1 MALDARCKNVKWDLS
16 SAIENNDKTLVLK
29 AEYITLALLMDIRD
43 ELQTLNKTLKEAS
56 IFVNGKVG

>member
-1 MALDARCKNVKWDLS
+1 MALDARCKDKRWDLS
-16 SAIENNDKTLVLK
+16 GEVRDGNNLSPNGVL
-29 AEYITLALLMDIRD
+29 IALLMDIRD